1 MWLKKHVE
9 VLQETEI
16 TKLLVLLEVTH
27 WSLRTNPVNHRR
39 MLNKLIFKLGLR
51 RGLKFYFKN
60 KTHC

>member
-27 WSLRTNPVNHRR
+27 WEFENKPSKPPTNVE
-39 MLNKLIFKLGLR
+39 
-51 RGLKFYFKN
+51 
-60 KTHC
+60 